1 MRYTILGRTGLNVS
15 VAGLG
20 CGGASRLG
28 LSYNRTDGEAIA
40 LVRQAVD
47 LGVNLLDTAESYGTE
62 HIVGKA
68 IRDIRRDLIVLS
80 TKTTL
85 PPAHHPH
92 ADQEV
97 QRALE
102 QSLRHLQTDYVD
114 VYHLHAVKP
123 RDYSYAGDRILP
135 TLLRLRRE
143 GKIRF
148 VGITEAFG
156 ADPGHDM
163 LRQALADGCWDVVMV
178 GFNMLNHSARTVVFQ
193 ESLKKQIGVLAMFA
207 VRRALSQPARLAALW
222 AELKQ
227 KGSVASDGGANPLD
241 FLIRDRIAATIPEAA
256 YRYCRHEP
264 GVHVVLTGTGD
275 SAHLRSNLKAL
286 VEPPLPEWAL
296 RRLDETFGR
305 VDGVTGD

>member
-1 MRYTILGRTGLNVS
+1 MRYTILGRTGLHVS

-40 LVRQAVD
+40 LVRQALD

-62 HIVGKA
+62 RIVGKA

-85 PPAHHPH
+85 PPVHHPH
-92 ADQEV
+92 ADKEV

-114 VYHLHAVKP
+114 IYHLHAVKP
-123 RDYSYAGDRILP
+123 QDYSYALGRILP
-135 TLLRLRRE
+135 MLLRLRLE

-156 ADPGHDM
+156 ADPGHNM

-178 GFNMLNHSARTVVFQ
+178 GFNILNHSARTVVFQ
-193 ESLKKQIGVLAMFA
+193 ETLRKQIGVLAMFA
-207 VRRALSQPARLAALW
+207 VRKAFSQPARWAALW

-227 KGSVASDGGANPLD
+227 KGSVVSDGGENPLD
-241 FLIRDRIAATIPEAA
+241 FLIQDRIAATIPEAA

-275 SAHLRSNLKAL
+275 SGHLRSNLKAL

-305 VDGVTGD
+305 VDDVTGD